1 MLLRNDAVNN
11 TASGATKL
19 LFSNKSILI
28 VCQGLE
34 ALPAGRLVNV
44 SAAQGGTLNAPA
56 SQGSRG
62 QELFLFF
69 MLLRLCSTFPNVEIS
84 ISELCPFHLT
94 ETNSTAF

>member
-34 ALPAGRLVNV
+34 ALPAGRLVNA
-44 SAAQGGTLNAPA
+44 SAAQDATINAPD

-69 MLLRLCSTFPNVEIS
+69 MLRLCSTFPNVEIS

-94 ETNSTAF
+94 ETNSAAF